1 MQDDGSAD
9 GPYFSDQFEA
19 LCQYNDLSPI
29 ESIGSQDIDSL
40 RSLLQL
46 LAGRST
52 KPAETSNLNN
62 SVPGLLSK
70 FSSFSG
76 LEGTAGQAVALR
88 GTVSVSLLNK
98 LAFVKTVH
106 LGQIEF
112 LESELRVLAQ
122 SLSSFS
128 HGLGTNQLLL
138 LQQELLAFLHEI
150 ISSHQDLLDCKS
162 MTSVLSVIRH
172 LGDGHSVDGALSNI
186 RTEGVKTQENSMGA
200 QSFKDIAN
208 CLIGKVIPVFSSQS
222 AEGNEHYKLGA
233 ACIQISLAC
242 LRLFVPDRPFDPSLG
257 LVVRRER
264 HAKRTSELNTK
275 LAALEEFEVAFSG
288 QSSNLRHRLTQEELQ
303 ALGSDPPLPP
313 VTRPS
318 PPQLNELQGEFMNL
332 LNSILKRDPEA
343 TLLAQGNGSFSVD
356 NAAQT
361 LQQGQL
367 LHENIQQ
374 ICARLKTLYRAYD
387 DITVPIVRFLQ
398 LLDFGISIVQ
408 SSKVQPSS
416 QERLIQAVSERTPF
430 LGGKPEFLLKPE
442 RSQGTATEIIDS
454 QLHRLSVI
462 AFAQRMNSKTFKFPS
477 AREVLQ
483 ETFGFFY
490 NLWKTK
496 LKADQEKEA
505 EKSKMYHY
513 RGSREDDEEAD
524 KNEFSE
530 LFPTFDETSEPDKS
544 TEKPQIDPT
553 SISRKLSLLHQ
564 SFFGMED
571 CEFQLQNLVKESAY
585 LIGSNA
591 PKNNTITTPM
601 NPKTHLAGVMLML
614 NDQMHGNEL
623 VAKKFNFY
631 SDPNLVEAKKLVT
644 LVRSIEARFS
654 QIRNS
659 WPEHA
664 TLQDVIT
671 CCSEIYQF
679 EHQEPLAKF
688 ITKAEKLHAF
698 VYEWQSV
705 ASREFSASQLY
716 DELTSILIGWRRLEL
731 STWARLLDIEKEK
744 CEEGASSWW
753 FVAYEVIIAVPLQLA
768 ASGED
773 LLQHTEE
780 LISTLS
786 TFFSSTTLGQY
797 SPRIRMLENFLK
809 LLHLYV
815 EDLPALSRVVSAL
828 TNFLRHYVPFEPIIE
843 QSLADGR
850 KTLEKG
856 IKQEIQLASW
866 KDTNITA
873 LKESARRS
881 HNKLFK
887 VVRKYRALLAQST
900 DSVISKG
907 IPKVAEES
915 NLAVESNEPIP
926 RAPVNALAICSGNI
940 KSWDDRPSRFK
951 DPEGAVKSMQRVYR
965 AAVNEFRPSD
975 QIDVFVCDVVE
986 SIKDFKSRT
995 PKTLTENNK
1004 NDVQHLKAQK
1014 RRFYAE
1020 KLKNLRHMGIRSN
1033 IGTDIFEKQ
1042 SSIPSILAKTSSFGA
1057 TADTSA
1063 SLNSA
1068 DSYFHRLLDLV
1079 PRVRESSREY
1089 SEELSNVEA
1098 ARSSGFVEGLLF
1110 SILGQRDALSP
1121 SLLDMSSLKSTI
1133 QKMANIWPCEED
1145 TLCRVMPESSHS
1157 NADLP
1162 GKITWLSTIVGVGIS
1177 VVQIYGKFSGTDLS
1191 TVITSLQNWRDQLN
1205 KTATQLKET
1214 KTFPSGLSSDSQEN
1228 IFSQARTYLGD
1239 IKSEASKFLN
1249 ERPEISFVFEQILP
1263 WVELSSFDN
1272 MEINMDEPFTA
1283 VENIDKT
1290 LLNAMDMIF
1299 VSLQRINDSLSSSPT
1314 STEDLGWWAKS
1325 GQALAKAIKEL
1336 HISEITNEIASVL
1349 NQLQYLSPK
1358 NGLSIGAALV
1368 TTVLPIVQ
1376 QYQTICGD
1384 ILINYSSLHRETCKM
1399 AYIMA
1404 QSFTQIASEGFCS
1417 PSEASNE
1424 DGGTDKLE
1432 SGTGLG
1438 EGEGAEDI
1446 SKDVQDDEDL
1456 SELAQEQKQ
1465 EEEKEDIEDTEDA
1478 VNMDQE
1484 ELEGETGDFG
1494 EEKENEEEDRSEDDE
1509 NEDGDIDDEVGSVD
1523 GLDPSAVDE
1532 KMWDGEQNEDQKDT
1546 ENEQGKGNTESE
1558 EQTAAPDKSK
1568 DQEGK
1573 DEEPGDQ
1580 ESEEENEEPPEDEGE
1595 AVGREEMDATDPH
1608 AKEEEALDLPEEM
1621 QLDGEEKEGSDSG
1634 DDGMDELSD
1643 VDDGKGDEQDDAG
1656 NDVDEP
1662 DLEATKE
1669 EEVPESDD
1677 GDENMNV
1684 DGAEE
1689 AEPPHEDEVQ
1699 QEDTLLEQRDE
1710 NENAPENMAPSEAV
1724 SGGVGNDQDQQ
1735 DNQGAS
1741 GDAEQDS
1748 GSKDTS
1754 NQLDKQ
1760 SGAAE
1765 EGSDETRNDAS
1776 GSTDDLKDNSQAQAF
1791 KQLGDVLE
1799 QWHRR
1804 RQQIMEASTE
1814 NEESRDQ
1821 EQSKDIDMAEADFEH
1836 LADDEDI
1843 ADTQA
1848 LGQASEEQA
1857 KGLDQSNA
1865 VESGPEEQ
1873 KTNDASPEAM
1883 EEDQDVPNGQGLEHE
1898 MQTDQVPNSAE
1909 DKGGTF
1915 IASDNQTQTRQS
1927 DVEGQ
1932 VEAQE
1937 MLDDVDT
1944 HLAAI
1949 HLSSELAPL
1958 TPPDEARRLWSHYE
1972 SVTHD
1977 LSLSLTEQLRLILA
1991 PTLATKLRG
2000 DFRTGKRLNIKR
2012 IIPYIAS
2019 QYKRDKIWMRR
2030 SVPSKRNY
2038 QIMLAVDDSKSMLE
2052 SGSGKLAF
2060 ETLALV
2066 ARSLSMLE
2074 AGDLCIVSFG
2084 NEDHVRVAHEFGKP
2098 FSSEAGSQIFQ
2109 QFSYQQTGT
2118 NVRKLVADSIA
2129 LFREARTKRPPGG
2142 GNADLWQLQ
2151 LIISDGICEDHDTIR
2166 RLVRQA
2172 QEERIMIVFIIV
2184 DATKGNSIL
2193 NLTQATFEPDE
2204 ASGTGEMKLK
2214 MKRYLEGFP
2223 FPYYLVV
2230 SDVRELPA
2238 VLAMALKQWFAEVVD
2253 VST

>member
-1 MQDDGSAD
+1 M
-9 GPYFSDQFEA
+9 
-19 LCQYNDLSPI
+19 
-29 ESIGSQDIDSL
+29 
-40 RSLLQL
+40 SLL
-46 LAGRST
+46 
-52 KPAETSNLNN
+52 E
-62 SVPGLLSK
+62 
-70 FSSFSG
+70 
-76 LEGTAGQAVALR
+76 
-88 GTVSVSLLNK
+88 K
-98 LAFVKTVH
+98 LASLKTVH
-106 LGQIEF
+106 LGQIEL
-112 LESELRVLAQ
+112 LESELGILAQ
-122 SLSSFS
+122 SLSSLS
-128 HGLGTNQLLL
+128 YEVGVNQRHRLRHNLLDL
-138 LQQELLAFLHEI
+138 LHEVVKG
-150 ISSHQDLLDCKS
+150 HQDLLDCKS
-162 MTSVLSVIRH
+162 MDNAMSVLQH
-172 LGDGHSVDGALSNI
+172 LEDSCTVDGVLSNI
-186 RTEGVKTQENSMGA
+186 ATENITIQENSTEA
-200 QSFKDIAN
+200 LFFKDVAN
-208 CLIGKVIPVFSSQS
+208 TLVRKVVPIFSTLSSERKQ
-222 AEGNEHYKLGA
+222 HFQLGA
-233 ACIQISLAC
+233 VCMHISLAC
-242 LRLFVPDRPFDPSLG
+242 LRLLVPDRPLDPSLG

-275 LAALEEFEVAFSG
+275 LAALEQFELTFSG
-288 QSSNLRHRLTQEELQ
+288 QSSNLRHRLTREELQ
-303 ALGSDPPLPP
+303 TLGSGPPMAP

-318 PPQLNELQGEFMNL
+318 PPQLNELQGEFINL
-332 LNSILKRDPEA
+332 LNSVLKRDPETMLLDSA
-343 TLLAQGNGSFSVD
+343 PPTLEQGN
-356 NAAQT
+356 
-361 LQQGQL
+361 L
-367 LHENIQQ
+367 LRENIQQ
-374 ICARLKTLYRAYD
+374 ICARLKTRYRAYD
-387 DITVPIVRFLQ
+387 DIAVPIVRFLQ
-398 LLDFGISIVQ
+398 LLDFGVSVVQ
-408 SSKVQPSS
+408 SSKVQPSV
-416 QERLIQAVSERTPF
+416 QEKLIHIISERTPF
-430 LGGKPEFLLKPE
+430 LGGKPESLFRPE
-442 RSQGTATEIIDS
+442 RSQGTATEVIDS
-454 QLHRLSVI
+454 QLHRLSVMV
-462 AFAQRMNSKTFKFPS
+462 FAQRMDSKTFLNPS
-477 AREVLQ
+477 SREVLQ

-490 NLWKTK
+490 NLWQTQ

-505 EKSKMYHY
+505 ERSKMYRY
-513 RGSREDDEEAD
+513 RGSLEDDEEAD

-530 LFPTFDETSEPDKS
+530 LFPTFDEMPESDKT
-544 TEKPQIDPT
+544 TETPQIDPT

-564 SFFGMED
+564 SLFDMGDGEA
-571 CEFQLQNLVKESAY
+571 QLQRLVKDSARV
-585 LIGSNA
+585 IGSTTSQ
-591 PKNNTITTPM
+591 NNVIATPM
-601 NPKTHLAGVMLML
+601 NPKTHLAGVMLTL
-614 NDQMHGNEL
+614 NDQLHENKQTAMN
-623 VAKKFNFY
+623 FNFY
-631 SDPNLVEAKKLVT
+631 ADPNLVEAKKFVT

-654 QIRNS
+654 QIRNA

-671 CCSEIYQF
+671 CCCEIYLF

-698 VYEWQSV
+698 IYEWQLV
-705 ASREFSASQLY
+705 ASREYSASQLY
-716 DELTSILIGWRRLEL
+716 DELTNMLISWRRLEL
-731 STWARLLDIEKEK
+731 STWGRLLDIEKEK
-744 CEEGASSWW
+744 CDQDASSWW
-753 FVAYEVIIAVPLQLA
+753 FVAYEVIFAVPLQLA
-768 ASGED
+768 VSGGD

-786 TFFSSTTLGQY
+786 TFFGSTTLGQY
-797 SPRIRMLENFLK
+797 SPRMRMVENFLK
-809 LLHLYV
+809 LLRLYV
-815 EDLPALSRVVSAL
+815 EDFPALNGVISAL
-828 TNFLRHYVPFEPIIE
+828 DNFLRHYAPFEPVIE
-843 QSLADGR
+843 QALANGR
-850 KTLEKG
+850 KTLEKD

-866 KDTNITA
+866 KDTNIRA

-887 VVRKYRALLAQST
+887 VVRKYRSLLTQGT
-900 DSVISKG
+900 DSIISKG
-907 IPKVAEES
+907 IPKASEEAKLTAES
-915 NLAVESNEPIP
+915 NVPILCVP
-926 RAPVNALAICSGNI
+926 SKALAICGDNI
-940 KSWDDRPSRFK
+940 KSWNDRPSRFK
-951 DPEGAVKSMQRVYR
+951 DPEGAVRSMQRVYK
-965 AAVNEFRPSD
+965 AAVNEFCPSD
-975 QIDVFVCDVVE
+975 QIDVFVCDIVD
-986 SIKDFKSRT
+986 SIKDFKSQT
-995 PKTLTENNK
+995 PKTLTEENK
-1004 NDVQHLKAQK
+1004 NDVQHLKARK
-1014 RRFYAE
+1014 RRFFAE
-1020 KLKNLRHMGIRSN
+1020 KLKDLRHMGVRSN

-1042 SSIPSILAKTSSFGA
+1042 RSTPSILAKTSCFGA
-1057 TADTSA
+1057 SVETSA
-1063 SLNSA
+1063 SLNNA
-1068 DSYFHRLLDLV
+1068 DSYFHRLLDLM
-1079 PRVRESSREY
+1079 PRVREASREY

-1110 SILGQRDALSP
+1110 SILGQRDVLSP
-1121 SLLDMSSLKSTI
+1121 ALFEISSLKSII
-1133 QKMANIWPCEED
+1133 QQIVNIYYDEENV
-1145 TLCRVMPESSHS
+1145 LCRLMPESSHS
-1157 NADLP
+1157 NANLP
-1162 GKITWLSTIVGVGIS
+1162 GMITWLSTILGVGIS
-1177 VVQIYGKFSGTDLS
+1177 ILQIHGKFSGIDLS
-1191 TVITSLQNWRDQLN
+1191 TTITTLQNWRDQLN
-1205 KTATQLKET
+1205 KIVVQLQGT
-1214 KTFPSGLSSDSQEN
+1214 KILPSGLSSEFQEN
-1228 IFSQARTYLGD
+1228 IFKEARTYLAD
-1239 IKSEASKFLN
+1239 IKSEASSILN
-1249 ERPEISFVFEQILP
+1249 ERPHISFVLEQIMP
-1263 WVELSSFDN
+1263 WLESGSFDN
-1272 MEINMDEPFTA
+1272 VEVNMDGPSTDIDQ
-1283 VENIDKT
+1283 IDKT

-1314 STEDLGWWAKS
+1314 SIEDSGWLAKS
-1325 GQALAKAIKEL
+1325 GQSLAKTIKEL
-1336 HISEITNEIASVL
+1336 HIPDIANAISSVL
-1349 NQLQYLSPK
+1349 NQLQYLSPR
-1358 NGLSIGAALV
+1358 NALTIGAALV
-1368 TTVLPIVQ
+1368 TTVLPIIQ
-1376 QYQTICGD
+1376 QYQSICVD
-1384 ILINYSSLHRETCKM
+1384 ILENYSSLHRETCKM

-1424 DGGTDKLE
+1424 EGGGDKLE

-1456 SELAQEQKQ
+1456 SELAQQQKA
-1465 EEEKEDIEDTEDA
+1465 EDEKEDIEETEDA

-1484 ELEGETGDFG
+1484 ELEGEDGDFG
-1494 EEKENEEEDRSEDDE
+1494 EEKDNDQEDGSEDDE
-1509 NEDGDIDDEVGSVD
+1509 NEEGDIDEEVGSVD

-1532 KMWDGEQNEDQKDT
+1532 KMWDGEQDKDQKDT
-1546 ENEQGKGNTESE
+1546 ENEQGKGDTQSE
-1558 EQTAAPDKSK
+1558 EQTAAPDKAR
-1568 DQEGK
+1568 DEDGK
-1573 DEEPGDQ
+1573 DEQPGDQ
-1580 ESEEENEEPPEDEGE
+1580 ESEEEVEEPPEDEGE

-1621 QLDGEEKEGSDSG
+1621 QLDGEEKDGSDSDMG

-1662 DLEATKE
+1662 ELEATKE
-1669 EEVPESDD
+1669 EEEVQESDD
-1677 GDENMNV
+1677 GDENMDV

-1689 AEPPHEDEVQ
+1689 AEPSHEDEGQ

-1710 NENAPENMAPSEAV
+1710 NENAPENIAPSEAV

-1735 DNQGAS
+1735 EQKGSS

-1754 NQLDKQ
+1754 NQLDKE

-1765 EGSDETRNDAS
+1765 DGTDDTRRNDAS
-1776 GSTDDLKDNSQAQAF
+1776 GGADDLKDDSQAQAF

-1804 RQQIMEASTE
+1804 RQQIMESSTE
-1814 NEESRDQ
+1814 KNEAQDQ

-1865 VESGPEEQ
+1865 VESGPDEQ
-1873 KTNDASPEAM
+1873 KKNDPLPDAM
-1883 EEDQDVPNGQGLEHE
+1883 KEDQDVSNGQGLEQE
-1898 MQTDQVPNSAE
+1898 METDQVPNMAE

-1915 IASDNQTQTRQS
+1915 IASENQTQAEQS
-1927 DVEGQ
+1927 DAQGQ

-1937 MLDDVDT
+1937 ILDDVDT

-1958 TPPDEARRLWSHYE
+1958 TSPEEARRLWSHYE

-2098 FSSEAGSQIFQ
+2098 FSSEAGAQIFQ

-2129 LFREARTKRPPGG
+2129 LFREARTKRAPGG